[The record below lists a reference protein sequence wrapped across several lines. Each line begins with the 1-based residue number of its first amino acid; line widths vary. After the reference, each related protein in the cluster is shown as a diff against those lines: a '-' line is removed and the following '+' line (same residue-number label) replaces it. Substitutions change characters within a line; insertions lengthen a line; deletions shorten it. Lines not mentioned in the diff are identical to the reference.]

1 MRDWVVRST
10 GCRAGGEEF
19 ARFMQEY
26 RYSVIICN
34 GPFAIHSLMPR
45 PAGSAEDLEERRR
58 RGLALLD
65 TGLSMHEVGRI
76 LDVAPSSVMR
86 WSKARDQ
93 FGDDGLKIRFS
104 TGRPA
109 RLKAQEHARM
119 LRLLKQGARSHGF
132 DSDRWTIERVG
143 ELIRR
148 EFGVEYQKTAVH
160 GLLAKM
166 GWEFRP
172 PDLWCPAETP

>member
-1 MRDWVVRST
+1 
-10 GCRAGGEEF
+10 
-19 ARFMQEY
+19 
-26 RYSVIICN
+26 
-34 GPFAIHSLMPR
+34 MPR
-45 PAGSAEDLEERRR
+45 PAGPAEDLEERRR

-65 TGLSMHEVGRI
+65 TGLSMNEVGR
-76 LDVAPSSVMR
+76 LMGVAPSSVMR

-109 RLKAQEHARM
+109 RLKAREHTRM
-119 LRLLKQGARSHGF
+119 LRMLKQGARSHGF

-143 ELIRR
+143 DLIRR
-148 EFGVEYQKTAVH
+148 EFGVEYTKTAVYR
-160 GLLAKM
+160 LLIKM
-166 GWEFRP
+166 GWEFRQ